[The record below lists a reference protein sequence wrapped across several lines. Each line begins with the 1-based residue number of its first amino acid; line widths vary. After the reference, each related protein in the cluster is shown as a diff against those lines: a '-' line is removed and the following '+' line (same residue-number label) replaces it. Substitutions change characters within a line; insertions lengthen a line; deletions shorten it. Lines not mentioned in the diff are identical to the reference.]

1 MTSLIGRKKV
11 GYSVHVP
18 SVLCFF
24 FNSTSTRGCALF
36 WQLLSWMLER
46 DLRHFL
52 LQSVSGQPG
61 SILMCASIP
70 HIYFRL
76 HIRTDADDLAIP
88 PLSHRAASTTWPARS
103 TSDLDSNLRPMERLW
118 TLRRHHSVRLRNRK
132 SHRDGPGIRRP
143 SRRSTSIKLHSMKRH
158 QFLPYRLM
166 SHRKHG
172 AGDL

>member
-11 GYSVHVP
+11 GCSVHVP

-24 FNSTSTRGCALF
+24 FNSTSSGGCALF
-36 WQLLSWMLER
+36 WQLSSWVLER

-52 LQSVSGQPG
+52 LQSVLGQPG
-61 SILMCASIP
+61 SILMCAVIP

-76 HIRTDADDLAIP
+76 HVRTGVDDLAIP

-103 TSDLDSNLRPMERLW
+103 TSDLDLNLRPMERLW
-118 TLRRHHSVRLRNRK
+118 TLRQHHSVRLRNRK
-132 SHRDGPGIRRP
+132 SRRDGLGTRL
-143 SRRSTSIKLHSMKRH
+143 SRRSTSIRLHFMRRH
-158 QFLPYRLM
+158 QSLPYHPM

-172 AGDL
+172 GDDL